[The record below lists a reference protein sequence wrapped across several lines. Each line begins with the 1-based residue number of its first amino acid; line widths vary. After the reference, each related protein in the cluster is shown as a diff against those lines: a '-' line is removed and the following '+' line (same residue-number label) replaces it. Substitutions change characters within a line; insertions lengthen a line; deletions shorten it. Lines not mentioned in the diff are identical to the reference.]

1 MKKKIIFIIESF
13 IVGGAE
19 KMLIDIVN
27 HLDSD
32 LYDITVCSIYK
43 YSVYP
48 NYERYFDKPFK
59 EHIHYKYIINNHKR
73 LYYRLS
79 SYMLNR
85 FPSLFYKIM
94 IGDQYDTVIAF
105 YEGQPT
111 HLVGSASIKGK
122 KIAWLHTLTEYSQKN
137 KTNESLINEKKI
149 YQAFDQIVAISK
161 SVLESFDA
169 KFQIQKQKCSIIYN
183 SIDTFTINL
192 KKNEIIN
199 HNLIQKINR
208 PLFISVGRMTQVK
221 GYDRII
227 KVASKLK
234 EKDYPFTWWIIGD
247 GGEKK
252 KLQEEIENN
261 KLTSN
266 IILLG
271 HQSNPYF
278 FMKQADCFVSAS
290 YIEGLNITLLE
301 AMSLNIPIL
310 VSNIPAHKEVLS
322 YRNTL
327 GGYLFKNESD
337 LLSILEKYLNGQLNI
352 KEYIPIADQ
361 IIQQKFLC
369 QTQIEKITNLLL

>member
-27 HLDSD
+27 HLDPD

-59 EHIHYKYIINNHKR
+59 EHIHYKYIINNHKH
-73 LYYRLS
+73 LYYRFS
-79 SYMLNR
+79 SYILNH
-85 FPSLFYKIM
+85 FPSIFYRIL

-137 KTNESLINEKKI
+137 KTNESLLNEKKI
-149 YQAFDQIVAISK
+149 YQVFDQIVAISK

-169 KFQIQKQKCSIIYN
+169 KFQIQKQKYSIIYN
-183 SIDTFTINL
+183 SIDTSTINL

-199 HNLIQKINR
+199 HSLIQKINR

-234 EKDYPFTWWIIGD
+234 EKNYSFTWWIIGD

-301 AMSLNIPIL
+301 AMSLNIPVL
-310 VSNIPAHKEVLS
+310 VSDIPAHKEVLS
-322 YRNTL
+322 YKNTL

-337 LLSILEKYLNGQLNI
+337 LLSILERYLNGQLNI
-352 KEYIPIADQ
+352 KEYTPIANQ

>member
-27 HLDSD
+27 HLDPN

-73 LYYRLS
+73 WYYRFS
-79 SYMLNR
+79 SYILNR
-85 FPSLFYKIM
+85 FPSIFYRVM

-137 KTNESLINEKKI
+137 KTNESLLNEKKI
-149 YQAFDQIVAISK
+149 YQAFDQIVAVSQA
-161 SVLESFDA
+161 VLDSF
-169 KFQIQKQKCSIIYN
+169 QKIFSIPATKTTVIYN
-183 SIDTFTINL
+183 SVDISAINQRAL
-192 KKNEIIN
+192 EKISLPVLNE
-199 HNLIQKINR
+199 R
-208 PLFISVGRMTQVK
+208 PVFISVGRIIQVK

-227 KVASKLK
+227 RVASLLKKAGFSFSWWILGGGSDHEEEKLK
-234 EKDYPFTWWIIGD
+234 TVIQNHN
-247 GGEKK
+247 
-252 KLQEEIENN
+252 LQN
-261 KLTSN
+261 N

-271 HQSNPYF
+271 HIGNPYA
-278 FMKQADCFVSAS
+278 FMYHADCYVSAS
-290 YIEGLNITLLE
+290 YIEGLSISLLD
-301 AMSLNIPIL
+301 AIVLHLPIIA
-310 VSNIPAHKEVLS
+310 SDIPANREALS
-322 YRNTL
+322 
-327 GGYLFKNESD
+327 
-337 LLSILEKYLNGQLNI
+337 
-352 KEYIPIADQ
+352 
-361 IIQQKFLC
+361 QQKDINRILFSNDIEFLNLLKETC
-369 QTQIEKITNLLL
+369 EKIKNKKPVTRTNLDERFYKQKQLELLYKIL

>member
-27 HLDSD
+27 HLDPS

-48 NYERYFDKPFK
+48 YYERYFDKPFK
-59 EHIHYKYIINNHKR
+59 EHIHYKYIINNHKH
-73 LYYRLS
+73 LYYRFS
-79 SYMLNR
+79 SYILNH
-85 FPSLFYKIM
+85 FPSIFYRIL

-137 KTNESLINEKKI
+137 KTNESLLNEKKI
-149 YQAFDQIVAISK
+149 YQVFDQIVAISK

-169 KFQIQKQKCSIIYN
+169 KFQIQKQKYSIIYN
-183 SIDTFTINL
+183 SIDTSTINL

-199 HNLIQKINR
+199 HSLIQKINR

-234 EKDYPFTWWIIGD
+234 EKNYSFTWWIIGD

-301 AMSLNIPIL
+301 AMSLNIPVL
-310 VSNIPAHKEVLS
+310 VSDIPAHKEVLS
-322 YRNTL
+322 YKNTL

-337 LLSILEKYLNGQLNI
+337 LLSILERYLNGQLNI
-352 KEYIPIADQ
+352 KEYTPIANQ

>member
-27 HLDSD
+27 HLDPD

-73 LYYRLS
+73 LCYRLS

-85 FPSLFYKIM
+85 FPSLFNKIM

-111 HLVGSASIKGK
+111 HLVGSANIKGK

-137 KTNESLINEKKI
+137 KTDKSLINEKYI
-149 YQAFDQIVAISK
+149 YQAFDQTVAVSQA
-161 SVLESFDA
+161 VLNSF
-169 KFQIQKQKCSIIYN
+169 QKTFSIPDIKTTVIYN
-183 SIDTFTINL
+183 SVDIAAINQRAL
-192 KKNEIIN
+192 EKITLPVQNE
-199 HNLIQKINR
+199 H
-208 PLFISVGRMTQVK
+208 PVFISVGRITQVK

-227 KVASKLK
+227 RVASLLKKEGFSFSWWILGGGGDYEEEKLK
-234 EKDYPFTWWIIGD
+234 TAIQNYN
-247 GGEKK
+247 
-252 KLQEEIENN
+252 LQN
-261 KLTSN
+261 N

-271 HQSNPYF
+271 HISNPYAY
-278 FMKQADCFVSAS
+278 MHHADCYVSAS
-290 YIEGLNITLLE
+290 YIEGLSISLLDAMALHLPIIASDIPSNRE
-301 AMSLNIPIL
+301 ALSQQQDVNGILFSNDMEFLNL
-310 VSNIPAHKEVLS
+310 LKKTCEKM
-322 YRNTL
+322 
-327 GGYLFKNESD
+327 KNET
-337 LLSILEKYLNGQLNI
+337 SI
-352 KEYIPIADQ
+352 
-361 IIQQKFLC
+361 
-369 QTQIEKITNLLL
+369 TRTNLDERFYKQKQLEYLYKIL

>member
-59 EHIHYKYIINNHKR
+59 EHIHYKYVINNHKH
-73 LYYRLS
+73 LCYRLS
-79 SYMLNR
+79 SYLLNR

-111 HLVGSASIKGK
+111 HLVGSANIKGK

-137 KTNESLINEKKI
+137 KTDESLINEKYI
-149 YQAFDQIVAISK
+149 YQAFDQIVAVSQA
-161 SVLESFDA
+161 VLDSF
-169 KFQIQKQKCSIIYN
+169 QKTFNIPDIKTTVIYN
-183 SIDTFTINL
+183 SVDIAAINQRAL
-192 KKNEIIN
+192 EKITLPVQNE
-199 HNLIQKINR
+199 H
-208 PLFISVGRMTQVK
+208 PVFISVGRIIQVK

-227 KVASKLK
+227 RVASLLKKVGFSFSWWILGGGSDYEVEKLK
-234 EKDYPFTWWIIGD
+234 TAIQNYN
-247 GGEKK
+247 
-252 KLQEEIENN
+252 LQN
-261 KLTSN
+261 N

-271 HQSNPYF
+271 HISNPYTY
-278 FMKQADCFVSAS
+278 MRHADCYVSAS
-290 YIEGLNITLLE
+290 YIEGLSISLLDAMALHLPIIASDIPSNRE
-301 AMSLNIPIL
+301 ALSQQQDVNGILFSNDMEFLNL
-310 VSNIPAHKEVLS
+310 LKE
-322 YRNTL
+322 TCEKM
-327 GGYLFKNESD
+327 KNET
-337 LLSILEKYLNGQLNI
+337 
-352 KEYIPIADQ
+352 PI
-361 IIQQKFLC
+361 
-369 QTQIEKITNLLL
+369 TRTNLDERFYKQKQLEYLYKIL

>member
-27 HLDSD
+27 HLNPEV
-32 LYDITVCSIYK
+32 YDITVCSIYK
-43 YSVYP
+43 YSIYP

-59 EHIHYKYIINNHKR
+59 EHIHYKYIIDNHKS
-73 LYYRLS
+73 LFYRLS
-79 SYMLNR
+79 SYVLNR
-85 FPSLFYKIM
+85 YPSLFYKIM
-94 IGDQYDTVIAF
+94 IGDKYDTVIAF

-111 HLVGSASIKGK
+111 HLVGSANIKGK
-122 KIAWLHTLTEYSQKN
+122 KIAWLHTLTEYSQKD
-137 KTNESLINEKKI
+137 KTAENLIKEKNI
-149 YQAFDQIVAISK
+149 YQCFDQIIAISQA
-161 SVLESFDA
+161 VLTSFID
-169 KFQIQKQKCSIIYN
+169 KFHIQEQKCSIIYN
-183 SIDTFTINL
+183 SIDNSTINC

-208 PLFISVGRMTQVK
+208 PLFISVGRIVQVK

-227 KVASKLK
+227 RMASKLK
-234 EKDYPFTWWIIGD
+234 EKGYSFTWWIIGD
-247 GGEKK
+247 GNKNW
-252 KLQEEIENN
+252 LQKEIENK

-271 HQSNPYF
+271 HQSNPYP
-278 FMKQADCFVSAS
+278 FMKQADCFMSAS

-301 AMSLNIPIL
+301 AMSLNVPVL
-310 VSNIPAHKEVLS
+310 VSDIPAHKEVLS
-322 YRNTL
+322 YGNVL

-337 LLSILEKYLNGQLNI
+337 LLSTLEKYLNGQLNI
-352 KEYIPIADQ
+352 KEYTSIANQ

>member
-149 YQAFDQIVAISK
+149 YQAFDQIVAVSQA
-161 SVLESFDA
+161 VLNSF
-169 KFQIQKQKCSIIYN
+169 QKTFCIPDTKTTVIYN
-183 SIDTFTINL
+183 SVDISA
-192 KKNEIIN
+192 IN
-199 HNLIQKINR
+199 HRTL
-208 PLFISVGRMTQVK
+208 
-221 GYDRII
+221 Y
-227 KVASKLK
+227 KLSQ
-234 EKDYPFTWWIIGD
+234 P
-247 GGEKK
+247 
-252 KLQEEIENN
+252 
-261 KLTSN
+261 
-266 IILLG
+266 
-271 HQSNPYF
+271 
-278 FMKQADCFVSAS
+278 
-290 YIEGLNITLLE
+290 
-301 AMSLNIPIL
+301 IP
-310 VSNIPAHKEVLS
+310 K
-322 YRNTL
+322 
-327 GGYLFKNESD
+327 
-337 LLSILEKYLNGQLNI
+337 
-352 KEYIPIADQ
+352 
-361 IIQQKFLC
+361 
-369 QTQIEKITNLLL
+369 

>member
-59 EHIHYKYIINNHKR
+59 EHIHYKYVINNHKH
-73 LYYRLS
+73 LCYRLS
-79 SYMLNR
+79 SYLLNR

-111 HLVGSASIKGK
+111 HLVGSANIKGK

-137 KTNESLINEKKI
+137 KTDESLINEKYI
-149 YQAFDQIVAISK
+149 YQAFDQIVAVSQA
-161 SVLESFDA
+161 VLDSF
-169 KFQIQKQKCSIIYN
+169 QKTFNIPDIKTTVIYN
-183 SIDTFTINL
+183 SVDIAAINQRAL
-192 KKNEIIN
+192 EKITLPVQNE
-199 HNLIQKINR
+199 H
-208 PLFISVGRMTQVK
+208 PVFISVGRIIQVK

-227 KVASKLK
+227 RVASLLKKAVFSFSWWILGGGSDYEVEKLK
-234 EKDYPFTWWIIGD
+234 TAIQNYN
-247 GGEKK
+247 
-252 KLQEEIENN
+252 LQN
-261 KLTSN
+261 N

-271 HQSNPYF
+271 HISNPYTY
-278 FMKQADCFVSAS
+278 MRHADCYVSAS
-290 YIEGLNITLLE
+290 YIEGLSISLLDAMALHLPIIASDIPSNRE
-301 AMSLNIPIL
+301 ALSQQQDVNGILFSNDMEFLNL
-310 VSNIPAHKEVLS
+310 LKE
-322 YRNTL
+322 TCEKM
-327 GGYLFKNESD
+327 KNET
-337 LLSILEKYLNGQLNI
+337 
-352 KEYIPIADQ
+352 PI
-361 IIQQKFLC
+361 
-369 QTQIEKITNLLL
+369 TRTNLDERFYKQKQLEYLYKIL

>member
-19 KMLIDIVN
+19 KILIDIVN
-27 HLDSD
+27 HLDSN
-32 LYDITVCSIYK
+32 LFDITVCSIYK

-48 NYERYFDKPFK
+48 NYERYFDQPFK
-59 EHIHYKYIINNHKR
+59 EHVHYKYIVNNHKR

-79 SYMLNR
+79 AYTLNH
-85 FPSLFYKIM
+85 FPALFYKIM
-94 IGDQYDTVIAF
+94 IKDKYDIVIAF
-105 YEGQPT
+105 YEGLPK
-111 HLVGSASIKGK
+111 HLVGNANIKGK
-122 KIAWLHTLTEYSQKN
+122 KITWLHTLTEYSQKN
-137 KTNESLINEKKI
+137 KTAENLIQERNEYLSFNHII
-149 YQAFDQIVAISK
+149 AVSK
-161 SVLESFDA
+161 AVLESFSS
-169 KFQIQKQKCSIIYN
+169 KFQIQEQKCSIIYN
-183 SIDTFTINL
+183 SIDITAINL

-199 HNLIQKINR
+199 HNLIQSIKR
-208 PLFISVGRMTQVK
+208 PLFISVGRIVQVK
-221 GYDRII
+221 GYNRII
-227 KVASKLK
+227 RIASQLK
-234 EKDYPFTWWIIGD
+234 EKGYSFTWWIIGD
-247 GGEKK
+247 GNERNW
-252 KLQEEIENN
+252 LQKEIENN

-301 AMSLNIPIL
+301 AMSLNIPVL
-310 VSNIPAHKEVLS
+310 VSDIPAHKEVLS
-322 YRNTL
+322 YKNTS

-352 KEYIPIADQ
+352 KEYIPIAEQ